1 MTTPMSDRF
10 LRRTFHRRLLFLVV
24 VGWAT
29 TGDVV
34 ADPAEILRQLITPA
48 LRELEATGIRMG
60 ISIEDLDGKRLLG
73 HRVDESFVLAS
84 NTKLFTTA
92 AALTILPKDFR
103 WKTSAYLDEDRLWVV
118 GGGDALFYTV
128 NGVSYP
134 EKFLDELAARL
145 KSRQATLL
153 SELVVDARYF
163 DGEYQHPL
171 WPQDQRREAYAAP
184 VCGLPYERGL
194 VRVQT
199 PQGNTRQEAAVNPLE
214 PVTLFLLEGLRSRGI
229 ALLRGARFPEP
240 KESLSSSASLL
251 YVQESAFSLREVVAQ
266 INTFSDNYLAEHLF
280 KTLGVV
286 KGYGGSFEGGARA
299 VLETLRQL
307 KIPLEGYSQV
317 DGSGLAR
324 APGGGNRCTPVT
336 MNALLR
342 RMLRDPVNVRVFFD
356 SLAISGET
364 GTLRRRFGDAPFQG
378 HVFAKTG
385 YINGALTLSGY
396 MIGEGNRGVTFCLL
410 GNDDIVSA
418 ERLER
423 IRRFQLV
430 ALTALWIAL
439 MDHPPEVVLSSP
451 KESLSA
457 TPATASQGGAP

>member
-1 MTTPMSDRF
+1 MSDLF
-10 LRRTFHRRLLFLVV
+10 FRRSQRCFLFLVV
-24 VGWAT
+24 VWWRAT
-29 TGDVV
+29 CGAL
-34 ADPAEILRQLITPA
+34 ADPTEILRQLLTPA

-60 ISIEDLDGKRLLG
+60 ISVEDLDGKRLFG
-73 HRVDESFVLAS
+73 HRVHESFVLAS

-103 WKTSAYLDEDRLWVV
+103 WRTSAYLDEGRLWIV

-128 NGVSYP
+128 GGVSYP

-145 KSRQATLL
+145 QSRQATLL

-163 DGEYQHPL
+163 DREYQHPL
-171 WPQDQRREAYAAP
+171 WPQDQLREAYAAP
-184 VCGLPYERGL
+184 VCGLPYERGM
-194 VRVQT
+194 VRVRT

-214 PVTLFLLEGLRSRGI
+214 PVTAFLLEGLRLRGVTF
-229 ALLRGARFPEP
+229 LHGARFPDPEEP
-240 KESLSSSASLL
+240 IPSSAHLL
-251 YVQESAFSLREVVAQ
+251 YVQESAFTLKEVVAQ

-299 VLETLRQL
+299 VLDALRQL
-307 KIPLEGYSQV
+307 KIPLEGYSQL

-324 APGGGNRCTPVT
+324 APGGGNRCTPLT
-336 MNALLR
+336 LNALLR
-342 RMLRDPVNVRVFFD
+342 RMLRDPVNVQAFFD

-378 HVFAKTG
+378 RVFAKTG

-396 MIGEGNRGVTFCLL
+396 MIGESNRGVTFCLL
-410 GNDDIVSA
+410 GNDDLVSA

-430 ALTALWIAL
+430 ALTALWISL
-439 MDHPPEVVLSSP
+439 MDRPPEMGVSP
-451 KESLSA
+451 PKDSLSA
-457 TPATASQGGAP
+457 TPAKAFQGGAP